1 MTLSDRPLVDDEARR
16 RIRTSL
22 DESLFI
28 EAPAGTGKTTEL
40 VARIVN
46 LVASGR
52 ARVNQILAVTFT
64 EQAAGELKLRLH
76 QELERE
82 RHHREAAPSPD
93 TQGTEALDHAIAHLE
108 EAQVSTIHGFC
119 ADLLHERPVEA
130 EVDPRFDVLPDVE
143 AQRMFGQAFDLWLE
157 ETLVDPPE
165 GVRRALR
172 RRPTSNRFDADGAD
186 LRRGPTDRLRRAAW
200 RLAEWRDFPTSYRR
214 ESFDREAIIDQV
226 VTHLTDF
233 AGMTA
238 QASNRRSDRLYLD
251 TRHARLVASDII
263 AKDRVSRE
271 GRDYD
276 GIEAQLVDLAA
287 NRSFVSIHRGAGAQ
301 YGPELSR
308 AWLLEQHTK
317 IVEVLR
323 NFRRV
328 ADANLVAHL
337 QEELQD
343 PATRYGRLKSEAGRL
358 DFLDLLLKARDM
370 IRDHDEVR
378 VDFQGRYT
386 HILVDEFQDT
396 DPLQA
401 EILLLLSADD
411 PTERQWREVTPR
423 SGKVF
428 IVGDPK
434 QAIYR
439 FRRADVGT
447 YYQVKTQLETRNVS
461 LLSLTT
467 SFRAVPSIQR
477 AANHA
482 FSALMV
488 PPSTGVTTQA
498 EYVPLSPFR
507 NEPGTQPTLI
517 ALPIPRPYGMRRV
530 AASAIERSLPGAVGG
545 FVEWL
550 LNQSGWTVTEHGA
563 ARVPISARHVCVL
576 FRRFESFGSDV
587 TRDYVEALEAR
598 GVPHLLVGGRTFHSR
613 EEVATIRSALS
624 AIEWPDDQLSVFATL
639 RGSLFAIEDQ
649 LLFEYHQRFR
659 KLHPFHIPEALRSS
673 ELRDEALDRL
683 LPVVDALELLQDL
696 HRRRNDLPVT
706 ATIGRLLEA
715 TRAHAGFVMRPA
727 GEQALANVLQ
737 IAELARR
744 FEATGGL
751 SFRGFVEHLRDEAT
765 TGQAGEAPILEEGSD
780 GVRIMTVHRSKGLEF
795 PVVILAD
802 PTCKLHRKTAER
814 FVDAERG
821 LCALRLG
828 GWQPLELLD
837 HEKAEVERDRE
848 EGVRLAY
855 VAATRARDLLVVP
868 AVGDGPHEGGW
879 TSPLHRAIYP
889 RGDRRRAPE
898 TAPGCP
904 AFGRDSVL
912 DRPDGDPSLPETVSP
927 GLHFLEADPVGDP
940 EVTGLGARVIEFP
953 THADATTSAEVS
965 ADSTEWSRY
974 PVVWWDPRTLRLDI
988 EAHFGIRQ
996 EELLSKEAPE
1006 KVVEADL
1013 DTYRVWRRSRD
1024 ETVKR
1029 AAEPSLVVETATEYA
1044 ERGSA
1049 RPVVEVIQLPVVADR
1064 PSGKR
1069 FGSLVHAVLA
1079 TVPLDGTV
1087 ASIDVAQLHG
1097 RTLGATLDE
1106 ITATAAVVTKTLAHP
1121 ILRRAHAAMQRG
1133 HCRREVPVA
1142 IRADDGTL
1150 IEGVVDLTFLELD
1163 AVAHDDDSDQHG
1175 TWTVVDFKTDKELD
1189 TALDVYTRQVATY
1202 ADMIARATGQAAIPT
1217 LIRV

>member
-1 MTLSDRPLVDDEARR
+1 MTVPERPLVDAEARR

-28 EAPAGTGKTTEL
+28 EAAAGTGKTTEL

-64 EQAAGELKLRLH
+64 EQAAGELKLRLR

-82 RHHREAAPSPD
+82 RQRHDVSASPD
-93 TQGTEALDHAIAHLE
+93 TARSGPLDHAIAHLE

-130 EVDPRFDVLPDVE
+130 AVDPRFDVLPEVE
-143 AQRMFGQAFDLWLE
+143 AQRMFKQAFDLWLE
-157 ETLVDPPE
+157 ETLVNPPN

-172 RRPTSNRFDADGAD
+172 RRPGGRRFDTERGDPAH
-186 LRRGPTDRLRRAAW
+186 GPTDRLRQAA
-200 RLAEWRDFPTSYRR
+200 RQLADWRDFPAAYRR
-214 ESFDREAIIDQV
+214 ESFQREEIIDEIV
-226 VTHLTDF
+226 AHLAEF
-233 AGMTA
+233 AEMTA

-251 TRHARLVASDII
+251 TRHARLVASDIA
-263 AKDRVSRE
+263 AKDRVSRD

-276 GIEAQLVDLAA
+276 GIEAQLVDLAT
-287 NRSFVSIHRGAGAQ
+287 NRAFISVHRGAGAQ
-301 YGPELSR
+301 YGPEMSR
-308 AWLLEQHTK
+308 AKVLEQHGK
-317 IVEVLR
+317 IVDVLR

-328 ADANLVAHL
+328 ADASLVAHL
-337 QEELQD
+337 QQELQV
-343 PATRYGRLKSEAGRL
+343 PVARYGRLKSDAGRL

-370 IRDHDEVR
+370 IRDHDDVR
-378 VDFQGRYT
+378 IDFQGRYT

-396 DPLQA
+396 NPLQA
-401 EILLLLSADD
+401 EILLLLAADD
-411 PTERQWREVTPR
+411 PAERDWRAVTPHPGR
-423 SGKVF
+423 LF

-447 YYQVKTQLETRNVS
+447 YYQVKRQLETRRVS
-461 LLSLTT
+461 LLALTT
-467 SFRAVPSIQR
+467 SFRAVPSLQR

-482 FSALMV
+482 FSTLMT
-488 PPSTGVTTQA
+488 PSSTDASSQA

-507 NEPGTQPTLI
+507 DEPSTQPTFI

-550 LNQSGWTVTEHGA
+550 LTESGWTITEHGEE
-563 ARVPISARHVCVL
+563 RVPISARHVCLL

-613 EEVATIRSALS
+613 EEVATLRSALS

-659 KLHPFHIPEALRSS
+659 RVHPFHIPPALRSS
-673 ELRDEALDRL
+673 DQRDERLDRL
-683 LPVVDALELLQDL
+683 LPVVEALELLQTL
-696 HRRRNDLPVT
+696 HRRRNDVPVT

-744 FEATGGL
+744 FEAAGGL
-751 SFRGFVEHLRDEAT
+751 SFRGFVEYLRDEAT
-765 TGQAGEAPILEEGSD
+765 TGQTGEAPILEEGSD

-795 PVVILAD
+795 PAVILAD
-802 PTCKLHRKTAER
+802 PTCKLHRTTAER
-814 FVDAERG
+814 FIDATHG

-837 HEKAEVERDRE
+837 HEKAEVARDRE
-848 EGVRLAY
+848 EGIRLAY

-879 TSPLHRAIYP
+879 TSPLHPAVYP
-889 RGDRRRAPE
+889 RIEDRRVPE
-898 TAPGCP
+898 QAPGCP
-904 AFGRDSVL
+904 VFGRDSVL
-912 DRPDGDPSLPETVSP
+912 DRPDGDPALPDTVSP
-927 GLHFLEADPVGDP
+927 GLYHLPSDATDGAETATSMAHVIDFPTRGDP
-940 EVTGLGARVIEFP
+940 TPPAAGLNPPERPG
-953 THADATTSAEVS
+953 
-965 ADSTEWSRY
+965 Y

-988 EAHFGIRQ
+988 DVHFGIRQ
-996 EELLSKEAPE
+996 EELLSKDTPDD
-1006 KVVEADL
+1006 VVEADL
-1013 DTYRVWRRSRD
+1013 DTYRAWRRSRD
-1024 ETVKR
+1024 ETVAR
-1029 AAEPSLVVETATEYA
+1029 SAEPSVVVETATERA
-1044 ERGSA
+1044 ESGSD
-1049 RPVVEVIQLPVVADR
+1049 RPHVEVIRLPVAADR
-1064 PSGKR
+1064 PSGIR

-1079 TVPLDGTV
+1079 TVPFDGTV
-1087 ASIDVAQLHG
+1087 PPIDLARLHG
-1097 RTLGATLDE
+1097 RALGATPDE
-1106 ITATAAVVTKTLAHP
+1106 ITSTADVVTKTLTHP
-1121 ILRRAHAAMQRG
+1121 ILRRAEEAMRRG
-1133 HCRREVPVA
+1133 QCRREVPVA
-1142 IRADDGTL
+1142 ACDDDGTL
-1150 IEGVVDLTFLELD
+1150 VEGVVDLTFFE
-1163 AVAHDDDSDQHG
+1163 VPDDSDG
-1175 TWTVVDFKTDKELD
+1175 RWTVVDFKTDQELE
-1189 TALDVYTRQVATY
+1189 TALDVYKRQVATY
-1202 ADMIARATGQAAIPT
+1202 AEVITRATGQPAMPV